1 MEEEEEEE
9 ECTRRGR
16 AMERLVSQKDHARNW
31 KMKVLVPPLKGK
43 VQIRLMKLVLLYL
56 GNRRVVA
63 MRWRRGVA
71 REKEE

>member
-1 MEEEEEEE
+1 MEMEEEEE

-31 KMKVLVPPLKGK
+31 KMKLLVPPLKGK
-43 VQIRLMKLVLLYL
+43 VQMPLIKLVLLYL
-56 GNRRVVA
+56 GRSRVVA

-71 REKEE
+71 REQEE